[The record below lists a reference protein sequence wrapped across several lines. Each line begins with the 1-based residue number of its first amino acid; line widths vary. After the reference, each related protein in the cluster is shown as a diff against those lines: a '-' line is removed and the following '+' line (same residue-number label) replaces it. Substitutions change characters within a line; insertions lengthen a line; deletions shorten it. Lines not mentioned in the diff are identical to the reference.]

1 MRCDECKIEPVTPGH
16 FCECC
21 GRKLSL
27 QERKALEEQQVPAQ
41 KKPAETSWGEPAPVL
56 AKAQPGQRPD
66 RLVGVHFAPEPYVD
80 PVEEVAPPQVDP
92 NLDAHFDAHFAALA
106 AGTPAPATVAAL
118 PAPAAAP
125 SEAPMLPV
133 TSHVAID
140 PILEAHFAGL
150 APVEEPPVPVVMS
163 LPAEAP
169 AVAKV
174 AVPTPVDEPTADDP
188 AVHLDSDAPAA
199 RCESCGGPADDADLC
214 SPCRQAFHSLLDSTS
229 APAPAAGAVAPLVE
243 AALAPTTEVAVAP
256 VVVAVP
262 APSAIPEPQAAP
274 AVAIAVAP
282 AVAPAAA
289 VQAPAPAAAP
299 APVKSTVQIKKP
311 APAPVVEA
319 PVEVAPPQR
328 KAPRP
333 APAAAAVAATAPR
346 PSRVRTI
353 AAGAAIVVVVA
364 AIGFPLSKLWLG
376 GQETPP
382 IIHETQPAPAV
393 QPAAAAPTREPEVT
407 PVSVAVPVATTA
419 RDESAVVAPK
429 PAPAAPVAAK
439 ANASA
444 MPRPNTSRVP
454 AKNVR
459 QPVTPVKPAAATVVP
474 SIVAA
479 PAPEPPPAPVAAP
492 EPKPE
497 PPAAPVGPF
506 FELRDVS
513 ETPRVATRVEPQLPD
528 DLRDRQL
535 NEVVIVRVLVTQAG
549 QPLMVNLLRKSKAG
563 ASLDNAIVAAVKQW
577 TFVPAKKRGEA
588 VSCWFHVGVP
598 VSRANH

>member
-27 QERKALEEQQVPAQ
+27 QERKALDEQTVVVE

-92 NLDAHFDAHFAALA
+92 NLDAHFDAHFAALE
-106 AGTPAPATVAAL
+106 AGTPL
-118 PAPAAAP
+118 PAVIAAP
-125 SEAPMLPV
+125 PAPPVAPTLPA
-133 TSHVAID
+133 TSHVVLD

-150 APVEEPPVPVVMS
+150 VPVEAASVPVVSS

-169 AVAKV
+169 AVPKV

-188 AVHLDSDAPAA
+188 AAHLDSDAPGA
-199 RCESCGGPADDADLC
+199 RCESCGGPADEADLC
-214 SPCRQAFHSLLDSTS
+214 SPCQQAFHSLLDSHT
-229 APAPAAGAVAPLVE
+229 ALAPAAEAVAPVLE
-243 AALAPTTEVAVAP
+243 EALAPATEVAVAP
-256 VVVAVP
+256 VVVAAP
-262 APSAIPEPQAAP
+262 AAVAIPEPPAAP

-282 AVAPAAA
+282 VAPAPA
-289 VQAPAPAAAP
+289 VQAPVAAAAP
-299 APVKSTVQIKKP
+299 APVKSTIQIKKP

-319 PVEVAPPQR
+319 PVEVAPPQP
-328 KAPRP
+328 KAPKP
-333 APAAAAVAATAPR
+333 APVAAAVATTAPQ
-346 PSRVRTI
+346 PSSVRTI
-353 AAGAAIVVVVA
+353 AAGAAIIVVVA
-364 AIGFPLSKLWLG
+364 AIGFPLSRLWLG
-376 GQETPP
+376 GQETSP
-382 IIHETQPAPAV
+382 IIRETQPAPIV
-393 QPAAAAPTREPEVT
+393 QPAAARPEPEVT
-407 PVSVAVPVATTA
+407 PVSAAVPVATTA
-419 RDESAVVAPK
+419 RHESAVVASK
-429 PAPAAPVAAK
+429 PAPAAPVAPAAPK
-439 ANASA
+439 TTAATT
-444 MPRPNTSRVP
+444 RPNAARVP
-454 AKNVR
+454 PKTAR
-459 QPVTPVKPAAATVVP
+459 QPVTPVKPVAAIAVP
-474 SIVAA
+474 SPVVAA
-479 PAPEPPPAPVAAP
+479 PAPEALPAPVAAP

-506 FELRDVS
+506 FELRDVN
-513 ETPRVATRVEPQLPD
+513 ETPRVATRVEPQVPD
-528 DLRDRQL
+528 EFRDRQL

-549 QPLMVNLLRKSKAG
+549 QPLMVNLLRKSKSG
-563 ASLDNAIVAAVKQW
+563 ASLDHAIVAAVKQW